1 MSKYILEDDKI
12 NIETTLFFLTQ
23 IFKKTYQYSIFGV
36 LLFLIYFFIKGAT
49 YTASISFYA
58 NYNDTPKI
66 SSSSILTSIAGSS
79 LDSDDLGFSI
89 SNYLS
94 SNKLAEEVVMQNY
107 IIENNEINLV
117 ELWGKDYNK
126 IFSFNPFRMFNK
138 IERSF
143 QLQNNLSDKD
153 LKLLYAVETLREN
166 LVHSENRKTSLHTV
180 TVLVEDYPE
189 LSEQIASNIFQSI
202 ISYSNEVTNIKAKEK
217 KQFINNRLN
226 EIDNSLR
233 IAENDLQLFLEKNK
247 NISSPYLVL
256 QKDRLER
263 NVMLFNQLFVSLSDQ
278 LELAKIDEKDTTSSL
293 FLLDRATASP
303 YKIGR
308 NLFSGS
314 LQIYIFIYVF
324 FVALSTFRS
333 RKSLFK

>member
-1 MSKYILEDDKI
+1 MNKYILEDGKI
-12 NIETTLFFLTQ
+12 NIEATLFFLTQ
-23 IFKKTYQYSIFGV
+23 IFKKTYQYSTFGV
-36 LLFLIYFFIKGAT
+36 VLFIIYFFIKGAT

-58 NYNDTPKI
+58 NYSDTPKI

-94 SNKLAEEVVMQNY
+94 SNKLAEEVVLQNY
-107 IIENNEINLV
+107 IIKNNEINLV

-126 IFSFNPFRMFNK
+126 IFSLNPFLMFNK
-138 IERSF
+138 IERFF
-143 QLQNNLSDKD
+143 QLQNNLSDRD

-180 TVLVEDYPE
+180 TVLVEEFPE
-189 LSEQIASNIFQSI
+189 LSEQIVSNVFQSI

-217 KQFINNRLN
+217 KQFISNRLN

-247 NISSPYLVL
+247 NVSSPYLVL

-263 NVMLFNQLFVSLSDQ
+263 NVMLYNQLFVSLSDQ

-293 FLLDRATASP
+293 FLLDNATASP
-303 YKIGR
+303 YKMGR
-308 NLFSGS
+308 SLFSGS
-314 LQIYIFIYVF
+314 LQIYILIYVF
-324 FVALSTFRS
+324 FVALNTFRS
-333 RKSLFK
+333 RENLFK

>member
-1 MSKYILEDDKI
+1 MNKYILEDGKI
-12 NIETTLFFLTQ
+12 NIEATLFFLTQ
-23 IFKKTYQYSIFGV
+23 IIKKTYQYSTLGV
-36 LLFLIYFFIKGAT
+36 ILFLIYFFIKGAT

-58 NYNDTPKI
+58 NYSDTPKI

-94 SNKLAEEVVMQNY
+94 SNKLAEEVVLQNY
-107 IIENNEINLV
+107 IIKNNEINLV

-126 IFSFNPFRMFNK
+126 IFSLNPFLMFNK
-138 IERSF
+138 IERFF
-143 QLQNNLSDKD
+143 QLQNNLSDQD

-180 TVLVEDYPE
+180 TVLVEEFPE
-189 LSEQIASNIFQSI
+189 LSEQIVSNIFQSI

-233 IAENDLQLFLEKNK
+233 ISENDLQLFLEKNK

-263 NVMLFNQLFVSLSDQ
+263 NVMLYNQLFVSLSDQ

-293 FLLDRATASP
+293 FLLDNATASP
-303 YKIGR
+303 YKNGR
-308 NLFSGS
+308 SLFSGS

-324 FVALSTFRS
+324 FVALNAFRS
-333 RKSLFK
+333 RESLFK

>member
-1 MSKYILEDDKI
+1 
-12 NIETTLFFLTQ
+12 
-23 IFKKTYQYSIFGV
+23 
-36 LLFLIYFFIKGAT
+36 
-49 YTASISFYA
+49 
-58 NYNDTPKI
+58 
-66 SSSSILTSIAGSS
+66 
-79 LDSDDLGFSI
+79 
-89 SNYLS
+89 
-94 SNKLAEEVVMQNY
+94 
-107 IIENNEINLV
+107 
-117 ELWGKDYNK
+117 
-126 IFSFNPFRMFNK
+126 MFNK

-143 QLQNNLSDKD
+143 QLQNNLSDQD

-180 TVLVEDYPE
+180 TVLVEEFPE

-263 NVMLFNQLFVSLSDQ
+263 NVMLYNQLFVSLSDQ

-293 FLLDRATASP
+293 FLLDNATVSP
-303 YKIGR
+303 YKKGR
-308 NLFSGS
+308 SLFLGS

-324 FVALSTFRS
+324 FSF
-333 RKSLFK
+333 